1 MLRRIK
7 EILDYIKGDVH
18 KQDLEDIFPMVNNVY
33 YLDYNG
39 DSEFIYVR
47 KDDDTFHVAKHLG
60 GMQSRGKHGE
70 DISPEISA
78 DELLLTIQQS
88 DASLDPRN
96 GDREVRIQDTP
107 KGYDVTLIELE

>member
-1 MLRRIK
+1 
-7 EILDYIKGDVH
+7 
-18 KQDLEDIFPMVNNVY
+18 
-33 YLDYNG
+33 
-39 DSEFIYVR
+39 
-47 KDDDTFHVAKHLG
+47 VAKHLG